1 MFETNTF
8 ALQPGAQTSFALNA
22 PLSSVGATPTFWTS
36 GASVTINVLFGST
49 SAQVV
54 VTSQ

>member
-8 ALQPGAQTSFALNA
+8 VLQPGAQTSFALNA
-22 PLSSVGATPTFWTS
+22 PLSTVGTTPSFWTS
-36 GASVTINVLFGST
+36 GAPVTINVLFGST